1 VPGSEPDKARES
13 QRINGSVSLVDLVP
27 TLLDLS
33 ESRTEKTSDG
43 LLGDGFAPTVSNGS
57 NGWEMQG
64 KSLAPVLNGDADLS
78 GNDVFVQWNGM
89 GDRNL
94 GTPEINRMASMH
106 WRTVITP
113 DRWKLNLCPA
123 DQCELYDLNT
133 DPHELNNLY
142 DDPQHRDRIRDM
154 AARIRIWQAAT
165 GDEVDLP
172 GG

>member
-1 VPGSEPDKARES
+1 MGV
-13 QRINGSVSLVDLVP
+13 
-27 TLLDLS
+27 
-33 ESRTEKTSDG
+33 
-43 LLGDGFAPTVSNGS
+43 LGDGFAPTASGISNS
-57 NGWEMQG
+57 WEMQG
-64 KSLAPVLNGDADLS
+64 KSLAPVLSGDTDLS
-78 GNDVFVQWNGM
+78 ENDVFVQWNGM

-123 DQCELYDLNT
+123 DQCELYDLSN
-133 DPHELNNLY
+133 DPYEMVNLY
-142 DDPQHRDRIRDM
+142 DDPKQRDRIRDM

-172 GG
+172 RV